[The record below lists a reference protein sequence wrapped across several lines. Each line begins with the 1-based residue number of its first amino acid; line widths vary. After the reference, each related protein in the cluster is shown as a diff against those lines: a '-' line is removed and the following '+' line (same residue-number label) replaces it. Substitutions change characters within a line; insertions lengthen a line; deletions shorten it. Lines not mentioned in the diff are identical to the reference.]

1 MKTTRH
7 LISVVLAGLLGAGA
21 VASTGCTNPEVP
33 AGHEGYIYYTPLIWG
48 KMEYRESLRG
58 PASTGLSWRL
68 FVENIDMREKNY
80 PEQFELLTKDDL
92 TVGFEVNTRI
102 RLQAGK
108 VKDVVENWGGA
119 NWYEWNVME
128 PLRTIVRREVMKVSA
143 GDIQLE
149 TDKIS
154 LGIKAELDRLYG
166 DSPIQILSVDMGQFE
181 FPEQV
186 TAAIEEK
193 IAAQQ
198 ELERQRYIL
207 AKTKKDAA
215 IRVLEAI
222 KVARQQSII
231 SSTLDPLYV
240 QREAVQTYRKLAQS
254 ANKAFV
260 VLPNTS
266 DGTAMPLV
274 HQRGRTQALSATV
287 DKMLAEKETE
297 WMDALEKLN
306 LSVVEPVIPG
316 NEPLA
321 PAGEGTQDGAEPP
334 SEGPLAPPEPLTPP
348 ADEGSMAPPADGPM
362 APPAETE
369 PANPPAQP

>member
-108 VKDVVENWGGA
+108 VKDVVENWGGE
-119 NWYEWNVME
+119 NWYAWNVQE

-254 ANKAFV
+254 SNKAFV

-274 HQRGRTQALSATV
+274 HQQGRTRALTERV
-287 DKMLAEKETE
+287 DEMLADKETE
-297 WMDALEKLN
+297 WMTILDSLN
-306 LSVVEPVIPG
+306 MSDIEPVVPDGPG
-316 NEPLA
+316 LGPVDETGEGEDA
-321 PAGEGTQDGAEPP
+321 PAA
-334 SEGPLAPPEPLTPP
+334 GPLAPPEEPTDGPL
-348 ADEGSMAPPADGPM
+348 APPADL
-362 APPAETE
+362 PPAD
-369 PANPPAQP
+369 PATPAQP

>member
-7 LISVVLAGLLGAGA
+7 AISVVLAGLIGASAFVGA
-21 VASTGCTNPEVP
+21 GCTNPEVP
-33 AGHEGYIYYTPLIWG
+33 AGHEGYVYYTPLIWG
-48 KMEYRESLRG
+48 KMEHRESLRG

-102 RLQAGK
+102 RLQAGE
-108 VKDVVENWGGA
+108 VKDVVENWGGEK
-119 NWYEWNVME
+119 WYEWNVME

-143 GDIQLE
+143 GDIQLQ
-149 TDKIS
+149 TDTIS
-154 LGIKAELDRLYG
+154 LGIKAELDKLYG

-181 FPEQV
+181 FPTEV

-222 KVARQQSII
+222 RVARQQSII

-240 QREAVQTYRKLAQS
+240 QREAVQTYRKLAAS
-254 ANKAFV
+254 SNKAFV

-274 HQRGRTQALSATV
+274 HQKGRTKELSAGV
-287 DKMLAEKETE
+287 DKMLAKKETE
-297 WMDALEKLN
+297 WMAALEKLN
-306 LSVVEPVIPG
+306 LSVVEPVVP
-316 NEPLA
+316 EDAPLA
-321 PAGEGTQDGAEPP
+321 PAGEGTVDGAEPATD
-334 SEGPLAPPEPLTPP
+334 GPLAPPEPLTPP
-348 ADEGSMAPPADGPM
+348 ADGPLAPPADGPL
-362 APPAETE
+362 APPADTE
-369 PANPPAQP
+369 PATPPAQP